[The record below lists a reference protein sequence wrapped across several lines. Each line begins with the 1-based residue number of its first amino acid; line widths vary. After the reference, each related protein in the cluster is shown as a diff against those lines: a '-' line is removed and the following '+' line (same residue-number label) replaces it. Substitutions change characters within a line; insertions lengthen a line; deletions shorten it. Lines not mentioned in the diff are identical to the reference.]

1 MQTLGTLC
9 HAFETTIIEKEV
21 ALEEALN
28 VKTKVMRLK
37 NELQQAQTQAWQDA
51 LTI

>member
-1 MQTLGTLC
+1 
-9 HAFETTIIEKEV
+9 
-21 ALEEALN
+21 LN